1 MTGVLAWLTL
11 AGVLA
16 AWPAGRYVR
25 SRWLW
30 HRDQTR
36 QRAQWEAETDAAYA
50 DQLDRARFDARLSSA
65 FAAARSAT
73 KAEAGR
79 DLRPWAMQIGDRP

>member
-16 AWPAGRYVR
+16 AVPAGQYLR
-25 SRWLW
+25 SRWQW

-36 QRAQWEAETDAAYA
+36 QRAAWEAETEAAYT

-65 FAAARSAT
+65 FATTRSAA

-79 DLRPWAMQIGDRP
+79 DLRPWAFQVGDRT